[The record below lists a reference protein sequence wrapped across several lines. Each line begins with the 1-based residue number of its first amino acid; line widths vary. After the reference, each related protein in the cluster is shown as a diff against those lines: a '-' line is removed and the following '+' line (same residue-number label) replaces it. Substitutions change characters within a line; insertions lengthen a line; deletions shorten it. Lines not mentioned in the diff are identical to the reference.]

1 MWREASESYG
11 KAALHSSIH
20 GGGGPKSIKS
30 KNVFII
36 SYGKLKGD
44 KRYSVMI
51 VFDLMYLHTNSTTAS
66 PSYVCIA

>member
-44 KRYSVMI
+44 RRDTHVMI
-51 VFDLMYLHTNSTTAS
+51 VFDLMYLHTNSTNAS
-66 PSYVCIA
+66 PHPV